1 MASSQS
7 FDHQRFLKTVTQKA
21 GVYVMLSE
29 AADILYVGKAKN
41 LRNRLSSYFRSAGL
55 TNKTMALVARIH
67 QIEVTVTSTEREA
80 LLLEQNL
87 IKQYRPP
94 YNILLR
100 DDKSYPYI
108 YLSSDH
114 RHPRLS
120 LHRGSKRAKGTY
132 FGPYPSA
139 GAVRESLA
147 AMSSLLPHIIK
158 RCCAPATQR
167 EVALYEQMDIAAQ
180 DQEGME
186 RAFAHAAAL
195 FGSQLSMGSRRCPE
209 AVGHRLAE
217 M

>member
-108 YLSSDH
+108 
-114 RHPRLS
+114 
-120 LHRGSKRAKGTY
+120 
-132 FGPYPSA
+132 
-139 GAVRESLA
+139 
-147 AMSSLLPHIIK
+147 
-158 RCCAPATQR
+158 
-167 EVALYEQMDIAAQ
+167 
-180 DQEGME
+180 
-186 RAFAHAAAL
+186 
-195 FGSQLSMGSRRCPE
+195 
-209 AVGHRLAE
+209 
-217 M
+217 